1 MKRLYLF
8 GGVILTWMLS
18 FSCQSDENSTDKS
31 LLQNLSYTECAKGF
45 KSVFDNEYAECSFI
59 DAHTMH
65 VTLHNVNI
73 NCGVSDIKG
82 MANLGE
88 NDVIS
93 ITLQT
98 TGESA
103 NCICD
108 RNISFEINR
117 LTAGIDYVI
126 QIKELSVSFEIS
138 FREDMG
144 ITRVDD
150 IIIES
155 SI

>member
-1 MKRLYLF
+1 MSLF
-8 GGVILTWMLS
+8 IT
-18 FSCQSDENSTDKS
+18 
-31 LLQNLSYTECAKGF
+31 
-45 KSVFDNEYAECSFI
+45 
-59 DAHTMH
+59 
-65 VTLHNVNI
+65 
-73 NCGVSDIKG
+73 CGVSDIKG
-82 MANLGE
+82 MANLDE

-126 QIKELSVSFEIS
+126 QIKELSISFEIS